1 MAPLFLA
8 AEILQLA
15 ELHLAVL
22 GRLSQTFKEWTMEWL
37 FQWPKTQESDY
48 WPVTKIMSNL
58 ATHLTKLESVIVSTL
73 RRPASLCDKS
83 CCAPHSQTPDPPLL
97 PNLQLALLE
106 LKTQILSSKL
116 RTFSQN
122 WDFSFQN
129 SENLAQNSV
138 FRNLKAPQ
146 FAGNDRKRKADLQA
160 K

>member
-83 CCAPHSQTPDPPLL
+83 CCDGVPISTLISQPMSIFSLPIFKLPAPMIDFDFKSLL
-97 PNLQLALLE
+97 LVSHYISKFFPCTRFASNTEMFLL
-106 LKTQILSSKL
+106 K
-116 RTFSQN
+116 
-122 WDFSFQN
+122 
-129 SENLAQNSV
+129 
-138 FRNLKAPQ
+138 RN
-146 FAGNDRKRKADLQA
+146 
-160 K
+160 